1 MVSAGIDAAPLVQLR
16 QRTQSLHRAA
26 ERSGVIAALLRGTAT
41 RDQYALLLRNLLPAY
56 RALEAG
62 LLRHQKTPGVG
73 LIVEPFIF
81 RSAALEADLTALVGS
96 DWSDNLPLLP
106 AGLNYESA
114 VITAAEGTG
123 ALLIAHA
130 YVRYLGDLNGGQ
142 ILHRLLSRQLD
153 LGAASLNF
161 YEFPAVPDLEAF
173 RGHYAAAID
182 RAVLE
187 TCEIERVLTEAETAF
202 RLNIALS
209 NAVPSLSIQ

>member
-1 MVSAGIDAAPLVQLR
+1 MVSAGIDAAPLVQFR

-26 ERSGVIAALLRGTAT
+26 EQSGVIAALLRGTAT

-62 LLRHQKTPGVG
+62 LLRHESTPGVG
-73 LIVEPFIF
+73 LLVEPTIF
-81 RSAALEADLTALVGS
+81 RSAALETDLTALVGG
-96 DWSDNLPLLP
+96 DWADQLPLLH
-106 AGLNYESA
+106 AGSSYELA
-114 VITAAEGTG
+114 AATAAEGTG

-142 ILHRLLSRQLD
+142 ILSRLVSRHLG
-153 LGAASLNF
+153 LGAAALNF

-173 RGHYAAAID
+173 RGHYAAAIN

-202 RLNIALS
+202 RLNIELS
-209 NAVPSLSIQ
+209 NAVLSLSIQ